1 MLQSMR
7 QGAQGTTA
15 KVIIGLIILSFAA
28 FGLETLL
35 PGGAGTSVAEVNGE
49 EISPFALQEA
59 VTQQKRQLVNILG
72 EDIDPAMLD
81 DERLQPRA
89 LESLIQRALLLQK
102 ASELRLVAS
111 DGQVGK
117 SITSIDAFQLN
128 GNFSPEAYK
137 SVLANAGYTPERFR
151 RMQAEDIILTQLQT
165 AVSESEFVTEREL
178 SATANL
184 VAEERDVRYLVIP
197 EGGLVASGALSDD
210 ALREYY
216 EAHQSDFLKPEQVVV
231 DYILL
236 TPEDFRTE
244 ADEETVRQQFESV
257 RDEYTV
263 STQSRVAHIL
273 LIPAEDESDAD
284 FARRVAAV
292 SERLALAEAF
302 ADIAKE
308 LSDDIG
314 SASQGGALG
323 FTDGTA
329 FPEEMESA
337 IANLQMPG
345 EVSGAVVTDAGTH
358 FIRLE
363 ERVDGDS
370 VSYDDVKDELQR
382 SIESAEA
389 ERKLLLAVEELRDL
403 VFNAPDLAGP
413 ASAVSGKVERSQAFS
428 RGLGSGLFA
437 EVSLRDVAFSS
448 EVFEEGN
455 NSEVVELSGKRFAVL
470 RIAEIKPSQVAPFG
484 EVEAEI
490 GKRLSAD
497 LESAA
502 LRAMELRAEQ
512 ELIGG
517 ATFED
522 VAETLDLEWR
532 VELATTRLA
541 SQLPRPVLE
550 AAFAMP
556 AGETAALRAVAVP
569 GAGHALIQL
578 ARVTPGT
585 VAGLTAAEAETLMSR
600 RRSEQQRLSFGEYLK
615 YQRETADIV
624 IR

>member
-111 DGQVGK
+111 DAQVGK

-197 EGGLVASGALSDD
+197 EGGLVASGALSDE

-263 STQSRVAHIL
+263 STQSRVSHIL
-273 LIPAEDESDAD
+273 LIPADDESDAD

-329 FPEEMESA
+329 FPEEMETA

>member
-7 QGAQGTTA
+7 QGAQSTTA
-15 KVIIGLIILSFAA
+15 KIIIGLIVLSFAA

-59 VTQQKRQLVNILG
+59 VTQQKRQLVSILG
-72 EDIDPAMLD
+72 DDIDPAMLD
-81 DERLQPRA
+81 DDRLQPRA

-102 ASELRLVAS
+102 AAELGLVAS
-111 DGQVGK
+111 DAEIVK
-117 SITSIDAFQLN
+117 SITSIEAFQLN

-151 RMQAEDIILTQLQT
+151 RLQAEDIVLTQLQT
-165 AVSESEFVTEREL
+165 AVSESEFVTQREL
-178 SATANL
+178 SAMANL
-184 VAEERDVRYLVIP
+184 VGEERDVRYLVIP
-197 EGGLVASGALSDD
+197 EGRLVASDALSDD
-210 ALREYY
+210 ALRAYY
-216 EAHQSDFLKPEQVVV
+216 DAHQSDFLKPEQVVV

-236 TPEDFRTE
+236 APEDFRVE

-263 STQSRVAHIL
+263 STQSSVSHIL
-273 LIPAEDESDAD
+273 LIPADEESDSD
-284 FARRVAAV
+284 FARRVAEV
-292 SERLALAEAF
+292 SERLNLNEEF
-302 ADIAKE
+302 SDIARE

-329 FPEEMESA
+329 FPEEMEAA
-337 IANLQMPG
+337 IADLQSPG
-345 EVSGAVVTDAGTH
+345 QVSTAVVTDAGTH

-363 ERVDGDS
+363 ERIDGDS
-370 VSYDDVKDELQR
+370 VSYEDVKDELR
-382 SIESAEA
+382 SSIESAEA
-389 ERKLLLAVEELRDL
+389 ERSLLLAVEELRDL

-413 ASAVSGKVERSQAFS
+413 AAAVSAKVERSEAFS
-428 RGLGSGLFA
+428 RELGRGLFA
-437 EVSLRDVAFSS
+437 EAALRDVAFSP
-448 EVFEEGN
+448 EVFEDGI

-470 RIAEIKPSQVAPFG
+470 RIAEITPSQVAPFD
-484 EVEAEI
+484 EVESDIAE
-490 GKRLSAD
+490 GLSAE
-497 LESAA
+497 LESDA
-502 LRAMELRAEQ
+502 LRAMQLQAEQ
-512 ELIGG
+512 ELAAGG
-517 ATFED
+517 TFED
-522 VAETLDLEWR
+522 IAKTLELEWR

-556 AGETAALRAVAVP
+556 AGDTTRLRAAAVP

-578 ARVTPGT
+578 ARVTPGS
-585 VAGLTAAEAETLMSR
+585 VASLTTAEAETLMAR
-600 RRSEQQRLSFGEYLK
+600 RSSEQQRLSFGEYLK
-615 YQRETADIV
+615 YQRETAEIIV
-624 IR
+624 R

>member
-7 QGAQGTTA
+7 QGAQSATA
-15 KVIIGLIILSFAA
+15 KIIIGLIVLSFAA

-35 PGGAGTSVAEVNGE
+35 PGAAGTSVAEVNGE

-59 VTQQKRQLVNILG
+59 VTQQKRQLVSVLG

-89 LESLIQRALLLQK
+89 LESLIQRSLLLQK
-102 ASELRLVAS
+102 AAELGLVAS
-111 DGQVGK
+111 DAQIGK

-128 GNFSPEAYK
+128 GNFSSEAYK

-151 RMQAEDIILTQLQT
+151 RLQAEDIVLTQLQT
-165 AVSESEFVTEREL
+165 AVSESEFVTQREL
-178 SATANL
+178 SAMANL
-184 VAEERDVRYLVIP
+184 VGEERDVRYLVIP
-197 EGGLVASGALSDD
+197 EGRLVPSDALSDD
-210 ALREYY
+210 ALRTYY
-216 EAHQSDFLKPEQVVV
+216 DAHQPDFLQPEQVVV

-236 TPEDFRTE
+236 APEDFRVE

-263 STQSRVAHIL
+263 STQSRVSHIL
-273 LIPAEDESDAD
+273 LTPEDEESDSD
-284 FARRVAAV
+284 FARRVAEV
-292 SERLALAEAF
+292 SERLNLNEEF
-302 ADIAKE
+302 SDIARE

-329 FPEEMESA
+329 FPEKMEAA
-337 IANLQMPG
+337 IAGLQSPG
-345 EVSGAVVTDAGTH
+345 QVSTAVVTDAGTH

-363 ERVDGDS
+363 ERIDGDS
-370 VSYDDVKDELQR
+370 VSYEDVKDELR
-382 SIESAEA
+382 SSIESAEA
-389 ERKLLLAVEELRDL
+389 ERSLLLAVEELRDL

-413 ASAVSGKVERSQAFS
+413 AAAVSAKVERSEAFS
-428 RGLGSGLFA
+428 RELGRGLFA
-437 EVSLRDVAFSS
+437 EAALRDVAFSP
-448 EVFEEGN
+448 EVFEDGI

-470 RIAEIKPSQVAPFG
+470 RIAEITPSQVAPFD
-484 EVEAEI
+484 EVESDIAE
-490 GKRLSAD
+490 KLSAE
-497 LESAA
+497 LESDA
-502 LRAMELRAEQ
+502 LRAMQLQAEQ
-512 ELIGG
+512 ELEGEG
-517 ATFED
+517 TFED
-522 VAETLDLEWR
+522 IARTLDLEWR

-556 AGETAALRAVAVP
+556 AGDAARLRAVAVP

-578 ARVTPGT
+578 ARVTPGS
-585 VAGLTAAEAETLMSR
+585 VASLTTAEAETLMSR
-600 RRSEQQRLSFGEYLK
+600 RSSEQQRLSFGEYLK
-615 YQRETADIV
+615 YQRETAEIIV
-624 IR
+624 R

>member
-7 QGAQGTTA
+7 QGAQSATA
-15 KVIIGLIILSFAA
+15 KIIIGLIVLSFAA

-35 PGGAGTSVAEVNGE
+35 PGAAGTSVAEVNGE

-59 VTQQKRQLVNILG
+59 VTQQKRQLVSVLG

-89 LESLIQRALLLQK
+89 LESLIQRSLLLQK
-102 ASELRLVAS
+102 AAELGLVAS
-111 DGQVGK
+111 DAQIGK

-128 GNFSPEAYK
+128 GNFSSEAYK

-151 RMQAEDIILTQLQT
+151 RLQAEDIVLTQLQT
-165 AVSESEFVTEREL
+165 AVSESEFVTQREL
-178 SATANL
+178 SAMANL
-184 VAEERDVRYLVIP
+184 VGEERDVRYLVIP
-197 EGGLVASGALSDD
+197 EGRLVPSDALSDD
-210 ALREYY
+210 ALRTYY
-216 EAHQSDFLKPEQVVV
+216 DAHQPDFLQPEQVAV

-236 TPEDFRTE
+236 APEDFRVE

-263 STQSRVAHIL
+263 STQSRVSHIL
-273 LIPAEDESDAD
+273 LTPEDEESDSD
-284 FARRVAAV
+284 FARRVAEV
-292 SERLALAEAF
+292 SERLNLNEEF
-302 ADIAKE
+302 SDIARE

-329 FPEEMESA
+329 FPEKMEAA
-337 IANLQMPG
+337 IAGLQSPG
-345 EVSGAVVTDAGTH
+345 QVSTAVVTDAGTH

-363 ERVDGDS
+363 ERIDGDS
-370 VSYDDVKDELQR
+370 VSYEDVKDELR
-382 SIESAEA
+382 SSIESAEA
-389 ERKLLLAVEELRDL
+389 ERSLLLAVEELRDL

-413 ASAVSGKVERSQAFS
+413 AAAVSAKVERSEAFS
-428 RGLGSGLFA
+428 RELGRGLFA
-437 EVSLRDVAFSS
+437 EAALRDVAFSPD
-448 EVFEEGN
+448 VFEDGI

-470 RIAEIKPSQVAPFG
+470 RIAEITPSQVAPFD
-484 EVEAEI
+484 EVESDIAE
-490 GKRLSAD
+490 KLSAE
-497 LESAA
+497 LESDA
-502 LRAMELRAEQ
+502 LRAMQLQAEQ
-512 ELIGG
+512 ELEGEG
-517 ATFED
+517 TFED
-522 VAETLDLEWR
+522 IARTLDLEWR

-556 AGETAALRAVAVP
+556 AGDAARLRAVAVP

-578 ARVTPGT
+578 ARVTPGSL
-585 VAGLTAAEAETLMSR
+585 ASLTTAEAETLMSR
-600 RRSEQQRLSFGEYLK
+600 RSSEQQRLSFGEYLK
-615 YQRETADIV
+615 YQRETAEIIV
-624 IR
+624 R

>member
-7 QGAQGTTA
+7 QGAQSATA
-15 KVIIGLIILSFAA
+15 KIIIGLIVLSFAA

-35 PGGAGTSVAEVNGE
+35 PGAAGTSVAEVNGE

-59 VTQQKRQLVNILG
+59 VTQQKRQLVSVLG

-89 LESLIQRALLLQK
+89 LESLIQRSLLLQK
-102 ASELRLVAS
+102 AAELGLVAS
-111 DGQVGK
+111 DAQIGK

-128 GNFSPEAYK
+128 GNFSSEAYK

-151 RMQAEDIILTQLQT
+151 RLQAEDIVLTQLQT
-165 AVSESEFVTEREL
+165 AVSESEFVTQREL
-178 SATANL
+178 SAMANL
-184 VAEERDVRYLVIP
+184 VGEERDVRYLVIP
-197 EGGLVASGALSDD
+197 EGRLVPSDALSDD
-210 ALREYY
+210 ALRTYY
-216 EAHQSDFLKPEQVVV
+216 DAHQPDFLQPEQVAV

-236 TPEDFRTE
+236 APEDFRVE

-263 STQSRVAHIL
+263 STQSRVSHIL
-273 LIPAEDESDAD
+273 LTPEDEESDSD
-284 FARRVAAV
+284 FARRVAEV
-292 SERLALAEAF
+292 SERLNLNEEF
-302 ADIAKE
+302 SDIARE

-329 FPEEMESA
+329 FPEKMEAA
-337 IANLQMPG
+337 IAGLQSPG
-345 EVSGAVVTDAGTH
+345 QVSTAVVTDAGTH

-363 ERVDGDS
+363 ERIDGDS
-370 VSYDDVKDELQR
+370 VSYEDVKDELR
-382 SIESAEA
+382 SSIESAEA
-389 ERKLLLAVEELRDL
+389 ERSLLLAVEELRDL

-413 ASAVSGKVERSQAFS
+413 AAAVSAKVERSEAFS
-428 RGLGSGLFA
+428 RELGRGLFA
-437 EVSLRDVAFSS
+437 EAALRDVAFSP
-448 EVFEEGN
+448 EVFEDGI

-470 RIAEIKPSQVAPFG
+470 RIAEITPSQVAPFD
-484 EVEAEI
+484 EVESDIAE
-490 GKRLSAD
+490 KLSAE
-497 LESAA
+497 LESDA
-502 LRAMELRAEQ
+502 LRALQLQAEQ
-512 ELIGG
+512 ELEGEG
-517 ATFED
+517 TFED
-522 VAETLDLEWR
+522 IARTLDLEWR

-556 AGETAALRAVAVP
+556 AGDAARLRAVAVP

-578 ARVTPGT
+578 ARVTPGSL
-585 VAGLTAAEAETLMSR
+585 ASLTTAEAETLMSR
-600 RRSEQQRLSFGEYLK
+600 RSSEQQRLSFGEYLK
-615 YQRETADIV
+615 YQRETAEIIV
-624 IR
+624 R

>member
-7 QGAQGTTA
+7 QGAQSATA
-15 KVIIGLIILSFAA
+15 KIIIGLIVLSFAA

-35 PGGAGTSVAEVNGE
+35 PGAAGTSVAEVNGE

-59 VTQQKRQLVNILG
+59 VTQQKRQLVSVLG

-89 LESLIQRALLLQK
+89 LESLIQRSLLLQK
-102 ASELRLVAS
+102 AAELGLVAS
-111 DGQVGK
+111 DAQIGK

-128 GNFSPEAYK
+128 GNFSSEAYK

-151 RMQAEDIILTQLQT
+151 RLQAEDIVLTQLQT
-165 AVSESEFVTEREL
+165 AVSESEFVTQREL
-178 SATANL
+178 SAMANL
-184 VAEERDVRYLVIP
+184 VGEERDVRYLVIP
-197 EGGLVASGALSDD
+197 EGRLVPSDALSDD
-210 ALREYY
+210 ALRTYY
-216 EAHQSDFLKPEQVVV
+216 DAHQPDFLQPEQVAV

-236 TPEDFRTE
+236 APEDFRVE

-263 STQSRVAHIL
+263 STQSRVSHIL
-273 LIPAEDESDAD
+273 LTPEDEESDSD
-284 FARRVAAV
+284 FARRVAEV
-292 SERLALAEAF
+292 SERLNLNEEF
-302 ADIAKE
+302 SDIARE

-329 FPEEMESA
+329 FPEKMEAA
-337 IANLQMPG
+337 IAGLQSPG
-345 EVSGAVVTDAGTH
+345 QVSTAVVTDAGTH

-363 ERVDGDS
+363 ERIDGDS
-370 VSYDDVKDELQR
+370 VSYEDVKDELR
-382 SIESAEA
+382 SSIESAEA
-389 ERKLLLAVEELRDL
+389 ERSLLLAVEELRDL

-413 ASAVSGKVERSQAFS
+413 AAAVSAKVERSEAFS
-428 RGLGSGLFA
+428 RELGRGLFA
-437 EVSLRDVAFSS
+437 EAALRDVAFSP
-448 EVFEEGN
+448 EVFEDGI

-470 RIAEIKPSQVAPFG
+470 RIAEITPSQVAPFD
-484 EVEAEI
+484 EVESDIAE
-490 GKRLSAD
+490 KLSAE
-497 LESAA
+497 LESDA
-502 LRAMELRAEQ
+502 LRAMQLQAEQ
-512 ELIGG
+512 ELEGEG
-517 ATFED
+517 TFED
-522 VAETLDLEWR
+522 IARTLDLEWR

-556 AGETAALRAVAVP
+556 AGDAARLRAVAVP

-578 ARVTPGT
+578 ARVTPGS
-585 VAGLTAAEAETLMSR
+585 VASLTTAEAETLMSR
-600 RRSEQQRLSFGEYLK
+600 RSSEQQRLSFGEYLK
-615 YQRETADIV
+615 YQRETAEIIV
-624 IR
+624 R

>member
-7 QGAQGTTA
+7 QGAQSTTA
-15 KVIIGLIILSFAA
+15 KIIIGLIVLSFAA

-59 VTQQKRQLVNILG
+59 VTQQKRQLVSILG

-81 DERLQPRA
+81 DDRLQPRA

-102 ASELRLVAS
+102 AAELGLVAS
-111 DGQVGK
+111 DAQIGK
-117 SITSIDAFQLN
+117 SITSIEAFQLN

-151 RMQAEDIILTQLQT
+151 RLQAEDIVLTQLQT
-165 AVSESEFVTEREL
+165 AVSESEFVTQREL
-178 SATANL
+178 SAMANL
-184 VAEERDVRYLVIP
+184 VGEERDVRYLVIP
-197 EGGLVASGALSDD
+197 QGRLVASDALSGD
-210 ALREYY
+210 ALRTYY
-216 EAHQSDFLKPEQVVV
+216 DAHQSDFLKPEQVTV

-236 TPEDFRTE
+236 APEDFRVE

-263 STQSRVAHIL
+263 STQSRVSHIL
-273 LIPAEDESDAD
+273 LIPADEESDSD
-284 FARRVAAV
+284 FARRVAEV
-292 SERLALAEAF
+292 SERLNRNEGF
-302 ADIAKE
+302 SDIARE

-329 FPEEMESA
+329 FPEEMEAA
-337 IANLQMPG
+337 IADLQSPG
-345 EVSGAVVTDAGTH
+345 QVSTAVVTDAGTH

-363 ERVDGDS
+363 ERIDGDS
-370 VSYDDVKDELQR
+370 VSYEDVKDELR
-382 SIESAEA
+382 SSIESAEA
-389 ERKLLLAVEELRDL
+389 ERSLLLAVEELRDL

-413 ASAVSGKVERSQAFS
+413 AAAVSAKVERSEAFS
-428 RGLGSGLFA
+428 RELGRGLFA
-437 EVSLRDVAFSS
+437 EAALRDVAFSP
-448 EVFEEGN
+448 EVFEDGI

-470 RIAEIKPSQVAPFG
+470 RIAEITPSQVAPFD
-484 EVEAEI
+484 EVESEIAE
-490 GKRLSAD
+490 GLSAE
-497 LESAA
+497 LESDG
-502 LRAMELRAEQ
+502 LRAMQLQAEQ
-512 ELIGG
+512 ELAGG
-517 ATFED
+517 GTFED
-522 VAETLDLEWR
+522 IAKTLDLEWR

-556 AGETAALRAVAVP
+556 AGDTARLRAVAVP

-578 ARVTPGT
+578 ARVTPGS
-585 VAGLTAAEAETLMSR
+585 VASLTTAEAETLMSR
-600 RRSEQQRLSFGEYLK
+600 RSSEQQRLSFGEYLK
-615 YQRETADIV
+615 YQRETAEIIV
-624 IR
+624 R

>member
-7 QGAQGTTA
+7 QGAQSATA
-15 KVIIGLIILSFAA
+15 KIIIGLIVLSFAA

-35 PGGAGTSVAEVNGE
+35 PGAAGTSVAEVNGE

-59 VTQQKRQLVNILG
+59 VTQQKRQLVSVLG

-89 LESLIQRALLLQK
+89 LESLIQRSLLLQK
-102 ASELRLVAS
+102 AAELGLVAS
-111 DGQVGK
+111 DAQIGK

-128 GNFSPEAYK
+128 GNFSSEAYK

-151 RMQAEDIILTQLQT
+151 RLQAEDIVLTQLQT
-165 AVSESEFVTEREL
+165 AVSESEFVTQREL
-178 SATANL
+178 SAMANL
-184 VAEERDVRYLVIP
+184 VGEERDVRYLVIP
-197 EGGLVASGALSDD
+197 EGRLVPSDALSDD
-210 ALREYY
+210 ALRTYY
-216 EAHQSDFLKPEQVVV
+216 DAHQPDFLQPEQVAV

-236 TPEDFRTE
+236 APEDFRVE

-263 STQSRVAHIL
+263 STQSRVSHIL
-273 LIPAEDESDAD
+273 LTPEDEESDSD
-284 FARRVAAV
+284 FARRVAEV
-292 SERLALAEAF
+292 SERLNLNEEF
-302 ADIAKE
+302 SDIARE

-329 FPEEMESA
+329 FPEKMEAA
-337 IANLQMPG
+337 IAGLQSPG
-345 EVSGAVVTDAGTH
+345 QVSTAVVTDAGTH

-363 ERVDGDS
+363 ERIDGDS
-370 VSYDDVKDELQR
+370 VSYEDVKDELR
-382 SIESAEA
+382 SSIESAEA
-389 ERKLLLAVEELRDL
+389 ERSLLLAVEELRDL

-413 ASAVSGKVERSQAFS
+413 AAAVSAKVERSEAFS
-428 RGLGSGLFA
+428 RELGRGLFA
-437 EVSLRDVAFSS
+437 EAALRDVAFSP
-448 EVFEEGN
+448 EVFEDGI

-470 RIAEIKPSQVAPFG
+470 RIAEITPSQVAPFD
-484 EVEAEI
+484 EVESEIAE
-490 GKRLSAD
+490 GLSAE
-497 LESAA
+497 LESDG
-502 LRAMELRAEQ
+502 LRAMQLQAEQ
-512 ELIGG
+512 ELAGG
-517 ATFED
+517 GTFED
-522 VAETLDLEWR
+522 IAKTLDLEWR

-556 AGETAALRAVAVP
+556 AGDTARLRAVAVP

-578 ARVTPGT
+578 ARVTPGS
-585 VAGLTAAEAETLMSR
+585 VASLTTAEAETLMSR
-600 RRSEQQRLSFGEYLK
+600 RSSEQQRLSFGEYLK
-615 YQRETADIV
+615 YQRETAEIIV
-624 IR
+624 R

>member
-7 QGAQGTTA
+7 QGAQSATA
-15 KVIIGLIILSFAA
+15 KIIIGLIVLSFAA

-35 PGGAGTSVAEVNGE
+35 PGAAGTSVAEVNGE

-59 VTQQKRQLVNILG
+59 VTQQKRQLVSVLG

-89 LESLIQRALLLQK
+89 LESLIQRSLLLQK
-102 ASELRLVAS
+102 AAELGLVAS
-111 DGQVGK
+111 DAQIGK

-128 GNFSPEAYK
+128 GNFSSEAYK

-151 RMQAEDIILTQLQT
+151 RLQAEDIVLTQLQT
-165 AVSESEFVTEREL
+165 AVSESEFVTQREL
-178 SATANL
+178 SAMANL
-184 VAEERDVRYLVIP
+184 VGEERDVRYLVIP
-197 EGGLVASGALSDD
+197 EGRLVPSDALSDD
-210 ALREYY
+210 ALRTYY
-216 EAHQSDFLKPEQVVV
+216 DAHQPDFLQPEQVAV

-236 TPEDFRTE
+236 APEDFRVE

-263 STQSRVAHIL
+263 STQSRVSHIL
-273 LIPAEDESDAD
+273 LTPEDEESDSD
-284 FARRVAAV
+284 FARRVAEV
-292 SERLALAEAF
+292 SERLNLNEEF
-302 ADIAKE
+302 SDIARE

-329 FPEEMESA
+329 FPEKMEAA
-337 IANLQMPG
+337 IAGLQSPG
-345 EVSGAVVTDAGTH
+345 QVSTAVVTDAGTH

-363 ERVDGDS
+363 ERIDGDS
-370 VSYDDVKDELQR
+370 VSYEDVKDELR
-382 SIESAEA
+382 SSIESAEA
-389 ERKLLLAVEELRDL
+389 ERSLLLAVEELRDL

-413 ASAVSGKVERSQAFS
+413 AAAVSAKVERSEAFS
-428 RGLGSGLFA
+428 RELGRGLFA
-437 EVSLRDVAFSS
+437 EAALRDVAFSP
-448 EVFEEGN
+448 EVFEDGI

-470 RIAEIKPSQVAPFG
+470 RIAEITPSQVAPFD
-484 EVEAEI
+484 EVESDIAE
-490 GKRLSAD
+490 KLSAE
-497 LESAA
+497 LESDA
-502 LRAMELRAEQ
+502 LRALQLQAEQ
-512 ELIGG
+512 ELEGEG
-517 ATFED
+517 TFED
-522 VAETLDLEWR
+522 IARTLDLEWR

-556 AGETAALRAVAVP
+556 AGDAARLRAVAVP

-578 ARVTPGT
+578 ARVTPGS
-585 VAGLTAAEAETLMSR
+585 VASLTTAEAETLMSR
-600 RRSEQQRLSFGEYLK
+600 RSSEQQRLSFGEYLK
-615 YQRETADIV
+615 YQRETAEIIV
-624 IR
+624 R

>member
-7 QGAQGTTA
+7 QGAQSATA
-15 KVIIGLIILSFAA
+15 KIIIGLIVLSFAA

-35 PGGAGTSVAEVNGE
+35 PGAAGTSVAEVNGE

-59 VTQQKRQLVNILG
+59 VTQQKRQLVSVLG

-89 LESLIQRALLLQK
+89 LESLIQRSLLLQK
-102 ASELRLVAS
+102 AAELGLVAS
-111 DGQVGK
+111 DAQIGK

-128 GNFSPEAYK
+128 GNFSSEAYK

-151 RMQAEDIILTQLQT
+151 RLQAEDIVLTQLQT
-165 AVSESEFVTEREL
+165 AVSESEFVTQREL
-178 SATANL
+178 SAMANL
-184 VAEERDVRYLVIP
+184 VGEERDVRYLVIP
-197 EGGLVASGALSDD
+197 EGRLVPSDALSDD
-210 ALREYY
+210 ALRTYY
-216 EAHQSDFLKPEQVVV
+216 DAHQPDFLQPEQVAV

-236 TPEDFRTE
+236 APEDFRVE

-263 STQSRVAHIL
+263 STQSRVSHIL
-273 LIPAEDESDAD
+273 LTPEDEESDSD
-284 FARRVAAV
+284 FARRVAEV
-292 SERLALAEAF
+292 SERLNLNEEF
-302 ADIAKE
+302 SDIARE

-329 FPEEMESA
+329 FPEKMEAA
-337 IANLQMPG
+337 IAGLQSPG
-345 EVSGAVVTDAGTH
+345 QVSTAVVTDAGTH

-363 ERVDGDS
+363 ERIDGDS
-370 VSYDDVKDELQR
+370 VSYEDVKDELR
-382 SIESAEA
+382 SSIESAEA
-389 ERKLLLAVEELRDL
+389 ERSLLLAVEELRDL

-413 ASAVSGKVERSQAFS
+413 AAAVSAKVERSEAFS
-428 RGLGSGLFA
+428 RELGRGLFA
-437 EVSLRDVAFSS
+437 EAALRDVAFSP
-448 EVFEEGN
+448 EVFEDGI

-470 RIAEIKPSQVAPFG
+470 RIAEITPSQVAPFD
-484 EVEAEI
+484 EVESDIAE
-490 GKRLSAD
+490 KLSAE
-497 LESAA
+497 LESDA
-502 LRAMELRAEQ
+502 LRALQLQAEQ
-512 ELIGG
+512 ELEGEG
-517 ATFED
+517 TFED
-522 VAETLDLEWR
+522 IAKTLDLEWR

-556 AGETAALRAVAVP
+556 AGDAARLRAVAVP

-578 ARVTPGT
+578 ARVTPGSL
-585 VAGLTAAEAETLMSR
+585 ASLTTAEAETLMSR
-600 RRSEQQRLSFGEYLK
+600 RSSEQQRLSFGEYLK
-615 YQRETADIV
+615 YQRETAEIIV
-624 IR
+624 R

>member
-7 QGAQGTTA
+7 QGAQSTTA
-15 KVIIGLIILSFAA
+15 KIIIGLIVLSFAA

-59 VTQQKRQLVNILG
+59 VTQQKRQLVSILG
-72 EDIDPAMLD
+72 DDIDPAMLD
-81 DERLQPRA
+81 DDRLQPRA

-102 ASELRLVAS
+102 AAELGLVAS
-111 DGQVGK
+111 DAQIGK
-117 SITSIDAFQLN
+117 SITSIEAFQLN

-151 RMQAEDIILTQLQT
+151 RLQGEDIVLTQLQT
-165 AVSESEFVTEREL
+165 AVSESEFVTQREL
-178 SATANL
+178 SAMANL
-184 VAEERDVRYLVIP
+184 VGEERDVRYLVIP
-197 EGGLVASGALSDD
+197 EGRLVASDALSGD
-210 ALREYY
+210 ALRAYY
-216 EAHQSDFLKPEQVVV
+216 DAHQSDFLKPEQVTV

-236 TPEDFRTE
+236 APEDFRVE

-263 STQSRVAHIL
+263 STQSRVSHIL
-273 LIPAEDESDAD
+273 LIPADEESDSD
-284 FARRVAAV
+284 FARRVAEV
-292 SERLALAEAF
+292 SERLNLNEEF
-302 ADIAKE
+302 SDIARE

-329 FPEEMESA
+329 FPEEMEAA
-337 IANLQMPG
+337 IADLQSPG
-345 EVSGAVVTDAGTH
+345 QVSTAVVTDAGTH

-363 ERVDGDS
+363 ERIDGDS
-370 VSYDDVKDELQR
+370 VSYEDVKDELR
-382 SIESAEA
+382 SSIESAEA
-389 ERKLLLAVEELRDL
+389 ERSLLLAVEELRDL

-413 ASAVSGKVERSQAFS
+413 AAAVSAKVERSEAFS
-428 RGLGSGLFA
+428 RELGRGLFA
-437 EVSLRDVAFSS
+437 EAALRDVAFSP
-448 EVFEEGN
+448 EVFEDGI

-470 RIAEIKPSQVAPFG
+470 RITEITPSQVAPFD
-484 EVEAEI
+484 EVESEIAE
-490 GKRLSAD
+490 GLSAE
-497 LESAA
+497 LESDG
-502 LRAMELRAEQ
+502 LRAMQLQAEQ
-512 ELIGG
+512 ELAGG
-517 ATFED
+517 GTFED
-522 VAETLDLEWR
+522 IAKTLDLEWR

-556 AGETAALRAVAVP
+556 AGDTARLRAVAVP

-578 ARVTPGT
+578 ARVTPGS
-585 VAGLTAAEAETLMSR
+585 VASLTTAEAETLMSR
-600 RRSEQQRLSFGEYLK
+600 RSSEQQRLSFGEYLK
-615 YQRETADIV
+615 YQRETAEIIV
-624 IR
+624 R